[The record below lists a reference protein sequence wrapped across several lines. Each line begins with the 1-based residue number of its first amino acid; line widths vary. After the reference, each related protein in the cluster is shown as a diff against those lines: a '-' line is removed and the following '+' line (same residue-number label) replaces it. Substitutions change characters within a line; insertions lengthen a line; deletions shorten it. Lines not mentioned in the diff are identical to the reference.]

1 MRILISALALVPAA
15 ALASSAF
22 DGTWKTR
29 TDSMK
34 ITGKPDTFAIVDGT
48 YTCSSC
54 VPAVKIQ
61 ADGVDHKLT
70 GHDNYDSKAV
80 KVVDPKTVEVTNK
93 LAGKVIAT
101 NTITVSAD
109 GSTLA
114 GKFTDYSGAKPATGA
129 YTEKRV
135 AAAAPGAHAISGSWQ
150 ADQMGEAND
159 ALRTVS
165 YEMKGDH
172 FIMHWNGQSYDAKF
186 DGKEYPITGDP
197 THTVVTLKRVDDNTV
212 EETDHRMGKVTDEIR
227 IAAAKDG
234 KTVDVTDNDPVH
246 GQTTTYTLE
255 KQKQ

>member
-1 MRILISALALVPAA
+1 MRILISALLLMPAA

-34 ITGKPDTFAIVDGT
+34 TTGKPDVIAIVEGT

-54 VPAVKIQ
+54 NPEVKVK
-61 ADGVDHKLT
+61 ADGLDHKVT
-70 GHDNYDSKAV
+70 GQDAYDSKAV

-93 LAGKVIAT
+93 LAGKVVGIST
-101 NTITVSAD
+101 RTVSAD
-109 GSTLA
+109 GSTLSV
-114 GKFTDYSGAKPATGA
+114 KFTDYTGAKPATGT

-150 ADQMGEAND
+150 AGQMSDAND

-172 FIMHWNGQSYDAKF
+172 FIMHWNGQSYDGKF
-186 DGKEYPITGDP
+186 DGKEYPVAGDP
-197 THTVVTLKRVDDNTV
+197 TQTVVTLKRIDENTV
-212 EETDHRMGKVTDEIR
+212 EETDHRKGKVTDEIR
-227 IAAAKDG
+227 LAASKDG
-234 KTVDVTDNDPVH
+234 KTVDVTDKDPVH

-255 KQKQ
+255 KQ

>member
-54 VPAVKIQ
+54 VPEVKIK
-61 ADGVDHKLT
+61 ADGTDHTVT

-93 LAGKVIAT
+93 LAGKVIGT
-101 NTITVSAD
+101 NTITASAD
-109 GSTLA
+109 GATLT
-114 GKFTDYSGAKPATGA
+114 GKFTDYSGAKPATGT

-135 AAAAPGAHAISGSWQ
+135 AAAAPAAHAISGSWQ
-150 ADQMGEAND
+150 TAQVGEAND

-186 DGKEYPITGDP
+186 DGKEYPVTGDP
-197 THTVVTLKRVDDNTV
+197 TQTVVTLKRIDATTV
-212 EETDHRMGKVTDEIR
+212 EETDRRMGKVTDEIR
-227 IAAAKDG
+227 LAASKDG
-234 KTVDVTDNDPVH
+234 KTVDVTDKDPQH

-255 KQKQ
+255 KQ